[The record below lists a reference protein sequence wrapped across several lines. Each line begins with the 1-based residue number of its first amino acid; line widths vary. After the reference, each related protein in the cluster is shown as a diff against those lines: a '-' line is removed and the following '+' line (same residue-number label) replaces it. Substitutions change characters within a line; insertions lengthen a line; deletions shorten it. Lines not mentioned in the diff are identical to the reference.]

1 MKTIAS
7 AVVFCFKQILTFV
20 SVIMPNFIKNQF
32 MRAKYIPMILSII
45 ITTSASAQLKKV
57 EYKDDAQVL
66 SGLSAI
72 PKKANTNKPGVLI
85 LPAWKGIDA
94 HSEEVA
100 TELSAMGYYAFVADI
115 YGVDKRPKDGK
126 EAGEKAGFYKKN
138 ITEYQKR
145 ISLALTELVKQGANA
160 DNIIVIGYCF
170 GGTGAIEAARTN
182 MKVKGVISFH
192 GGLGKDASRQINPIS
207 PKVLVLHGAD
217 DSYVPE
223 AEIKAFQDEM
233 RSSKADW
240 QMNYYANAVHA
251 FTEKSAGNDNSK
263 GAAYNEL
270 ADKRSWEAMKV
281 FFKEVFK

>member
-1 MKTIAS
+1 M
-7 AVVFCFKQILTFV
+7 
-20 SVIMPNFIKNQF
+20 VI
-32 MRAKYIPMILSII
+32 SII
-45 ITTSASAQLKKV
+45 IVTSASAQLKKV
-57 EYKDDAQVL
+57 DYKDNSQVL

-100 TELSAMGYYAFVADI
+100 TELAAMGYYAFVADI
-115 YGVDKRPKDGK
+115 YGVDKRPKDTK

-138 ITEYQKR
+138 ITEYHNR
-145 ISLALTELVKQGANA
+145 ISLALAELVKQGANA

-192 GGLGKDASRQINPIS
+192 GGLGKDASRETKEIT

-223 AEIKAFQDEM
+223 KEIVAFQNEM
-233 RSSKADW
+233 RTAKADW

-251 FTEKSAGNDNSK
+251 FTEKEAGNDNSK
-263 GAAYNEL
+263 GVAYNEL
-270 ADKRSWEAMKV
+270 ADKRSWSALKS
-281 FFKEVFK
+281 FLREVF